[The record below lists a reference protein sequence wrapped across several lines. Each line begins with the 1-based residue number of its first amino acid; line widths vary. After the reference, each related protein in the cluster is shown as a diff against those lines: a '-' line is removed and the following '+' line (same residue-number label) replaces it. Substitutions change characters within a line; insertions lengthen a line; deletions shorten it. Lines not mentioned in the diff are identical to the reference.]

1 LRFKKL
7 YVKKSIEIF
16 YKPVRKKL
24 LSEKKK
30 KKKTLNI
37 VKDLDLI
44 DLVVYMPSQMDKR
57 ILFPF
62 DLGKKL

>member
-1 LRFKKL
+1 
-7 YVKKSIEIF
+7 VKKSIEIF

-24 LSEKKK
+24 LSGKK

-44 DLVVYMPSQMDKR
+44 DLVVYIPSQMDKR